1 MNFETYSYDDGD
13 ENGNDHVDLLKNDS
27 ARKLKVQFKS
37 FILVDITKS
46 LHSMVLL
53 STYS

>member
-1 MNFETYSYDDGD
+1 MNFETYSYDDGG
-13 ENGNDHVDLLKNDS
+13 ENGNGHVDLQKNDS

-46 LHSMVLL
+46 LHSIVIL